1 MLDVMDRRSKD
12 NEIGVG
18 RFLNFAM
25 IHAKNSNHILCSYM
39 KYGNMKHQT
48 VDE

>member
-1 MLDVMDRRSKD
+1 MLDVMDRSKD
-12 NEIGVG
+12 KEIDVG

-25 IHAKNSNHILCSYM
+25 IHAKNSNHTLCSYM
-39 KYGNMKHQT
+39 KFGNVKHQT

>member
-1 MLDVMDRRSKD
+1 MLDVMDRSKD
-12 NEIGVG
+12 KEIDVG

-25 IHAKNSNHILCSYM
+25 IHAKTSNHILCSYI
-39 KYGNMKHQT
+39 KNGNMKHQT